1 MDRLYNKNI
10 LTFPSSLI
18 CYKIMCRKLVPE
30 RQITE
35 MENSDLEKSDNCSLR
50 LFATLSLSTVMLS
63 EIFIFLAK

>member
-1 MDRLYNKNI
+1 MDRKKIWTRLYNKNI

-35 MENSDLEKSDNCSLR
+35 MENSDLEKSDYYSLR
-50 LFATLSLSTVMLS
+50 LLH
-63 EIFIFLAK
+63 FLLAL